1 MGHEWYGLGGL
12 WSVRRVTDP
21 RPWWSCCV
29 CLSPATNSHQRPRL
43 LPADRCCHA
52 LTCTTPSRQPSVL
65 IHSGSVVAPGTVVP
79 PATLYAGSP
88 AVRVRALSD
97 EELSSSAA
105 AVAELGRLSLVH
117 AAEGVPPD
125 VAAALGVPTSSA
137 PKTAIA

>member
-1 MGHEWYGLGGL
+1 MYSFH
-12 WSVRRVTDP
+12 RRLIPINDRVSCRLTDVAM
-21 RPWWSCCV
+21 RSRA
-29 CLSPATNSHQRPRL
+29 S
-43 LPADRCCHA
+43 
-52 LTCTTPSRQPSVL
+52 TPSRQPSVP

-125 VAAALGVPTSSA
+125 VAAALGVPASSA